1 MQKWY
6 LFYSGF
12 HWSLLGSTT
21 QETLLKARCVFLR
34 SHEPLGFTGSPLCL
48 LLRSLR
54 GKQKL
59 AENKIITDG
68 VEEEMEKWQVEEG
81 DKHMHRGTQQDCWGL
96 NRTRRFRRHRRLWK
110 SKHSTWFCRWSK
122 NPRVKPAVFVS
133 CSHYPPGE
141 WGATKTLL
149 PPHPTYAVLSMS
161 RELTDSDWQ
170 LVLFWFWCAFIFLF
184 FFASAGWVCGFI
196 PFFHIMPQWCFLLK
210 HSVARGC
217 KVDMCVWCI
226 HS

>member
-1 MQKWY
+1 M
-6 LFYSGF
+6 
-12 HWSLLGSTT
+12 
-21 QETLLKARCVFLR
+21 CVLAFPWATR
-34 SHEPLGFTGSPLCL
+34 IHRVAFVFAPPFTE
-48 LLRSLR
+48 R
-54 GKQKL
+54 KTKL

-170 LVLFWFWCAFIFLF
+170 LVLFWFWCAFIFFYFLLRLAECVGLF
-184 FFASAGWVCGFI
+184 
-196 PFFHIMPQWCFLLK
+196 PFFTLCLSDVSCSNIQ
-210 HSVARGC
+210 
-217 KVDMCVWCI
+217 
-226 HS
+226 